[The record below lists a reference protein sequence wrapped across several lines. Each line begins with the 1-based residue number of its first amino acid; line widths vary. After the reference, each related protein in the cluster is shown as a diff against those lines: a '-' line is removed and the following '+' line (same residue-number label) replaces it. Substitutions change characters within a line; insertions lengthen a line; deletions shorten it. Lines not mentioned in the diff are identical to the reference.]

1 MISSDE
7 LKEAIKQS
15 DIKIPDSDVEKII
28 EEVDYFGNGKI
39 NYTEFLVATVDVMK
53 FLDEHMLQALFNQF
67 DTDSSGV
74 ITQDNI
80 ISAMNKIGHQITQ
93 QDLDQIMI
101 EHDYLK
107 NGVITY
113 EEFKSI
119 FEDVIDK
126 NQETAK

>member
-7 LKEAIKQS
+7 LKEAINQS